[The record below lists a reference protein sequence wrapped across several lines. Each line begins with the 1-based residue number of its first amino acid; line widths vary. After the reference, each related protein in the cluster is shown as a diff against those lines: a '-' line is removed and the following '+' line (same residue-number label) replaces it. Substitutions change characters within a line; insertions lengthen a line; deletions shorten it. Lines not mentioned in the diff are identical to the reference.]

1 MIFLFVSFLL
11 KHKVEMYGYGFFL
24 SLTGYLGLNLVLTL
38 VRVSGAFAA
47 VTVIP
52 LKLNFSF
59 MGTNFLILY
68 CR

>member
-1 MIFLFVSFLL
+1 
-11 KHKVEMYGYGFFL
+11 MYGYGFFL

-52 LKLNFSF
+52 LTYK
-59 MGTNFLILY
+59 
-68 CR
+68 